1 MSITDSQ
8 RYREAILMAAVADD
22 GLEELILRLVEDDY
36 PEAYLTGS
44 GQDAGVDVLSDL
56 GDPPERGWQA
66 KNHFDTS
73 IDWGKCRKSL
83 ASAMAGPKPPHYT
96 FVFPRK
102 LKKGE
107 LKHWLE
113 EFRPAE
119 LARYKALL
127 KLDFEDDLALQLKD
141 HPEIV
146 DEMSGGALSE
156 YMAPLIAAMTKTGAN
171 PLAPRS
177 QPKPAAA
184 AASEL
189 GTEMAEKARE
199 IGRRDGRFAYGLGGR
214 EAGKADEEIP
224 DRVARFEMSHRR
236 GELPSYSL
244 AMREGD
250 SVIEISA
257 QPRDGVEIE
266 APEIWFAP
274 NEEGIR
280 ARMEARNSL
289 AKGRP
294 IELSGE
300 AVGVKPAELPE
311 HFAERLDAD
320 GILRNGT
327 VGLGLSELV
336 PLQITLTID
345 GEELRQ
351 VFALYRVP
359 PLRDGS
365 IAYGGVLGGCAI
377 FLDIDPVKGAN
388 FGPGVKADELNLSLT
403 LAVAGETGAEAI
415 RGLGFARAFTQAERL
430 RFDAPELLPEE
441 GLEIGRG
448 DGKAENE
455 ETWEAAAVVA
465 AALDALEKRDG
476 KRRVMPDTVSLRDRM
491 AAQMVFQV
499 LSDGGIEAKT
509 EGEFELPV
517 PIAAVD
523 GKKLNELL
531 KLRVELPPIAGMKT
545 GAFAIEELK
554 DIEVLEALNGKGEMA
569 RLRCRSAAGG
579 GRIVLRLERPER
591 EG

>member
-1 MSITDSQ
+1 
-8 RYREAILMAAVADD
+8 MAAVADE

-36 PEAYLTGS
+36 PEAYLTGP

-73 IDWGKCRKSL
+73 IDWDKCRKSL

-156 YMAPLIAAMTKTGAN
+156 YMAPLIEAMTKTGAN
-171 PLAPRS
+171 PLTPRP

-184 AASEL
+184 AAPDL
-189 GTEMAEKARE
+189 GAAMAEKARE
-199 IGRRDGRFAYGLGGR
+199 FGRRDGRFAYGVGGR
-214 EAGKADEEIP
+214 EASKADAEIP
-224 DRVARFEMSHRR
+224 DRVARFQMSHRR

-244 AMREGD
+244 AMREGG
-250 SVIEISA
+250 SVVEISA

-274 NEEGIR
+274 NEEGMQ

-294 IELSGE
+294 IELSGK

-320 GILRNGT
+320 GILRNGA
-327 VGLGLSELV
+327 VGLGLSEVV
-336 PLQITLTID
+336 PLQVTLDVD
-345 GEELRQ
+345 GKELRQ
-351 VFALYRVP
+351 IFALYRVP
-359 PLRDGS
+359 PLREGS
-365 IAYGGVLGGCAI
+365 IAYGGAVGGCAI
-377 FLDIDPVKGAN
+377 FLDVDPLEGDN
-388 FGPGVKADELNLSLT
+388 LDPDMRADELNLSLT

-415 RGLGFARAFTQAERL
+415 RGLGFARAFTQAGRL

-441 GLEIGRG
+441 GLEIDRD
-448 DGKAENE
+448 DGSVENE

-465 AALDALEKRDG
+465 AALDVLEKRDG
-476 KRRVMPDTVSLRDRM
+476 KRRVMPDSVSLRDRM
-491 AAQMVFQV
+491 AAQMAFQV
-499 LSDGGIEAKT
+499 LNDGGIEAKT
-509 EGEFELPV
+509 KGEFELPV
-517 PIAAVD
+517 PVAAVE
-523 GKKLNELL
+523 GKGPTELL
-531 KLRVELPPIAGMKT
+531 KLRVELPPIGGVKT
-545 GAFAIEELK
+545 GAFATEELK
-554 DIEVLEALNGKGEMA
+554 DIEVLEVIHGKGEMA

-579 GRIVLRLERPER
+579 GRIVLRLERP
-591 EG
+591 